1 VRAVNVGL
9 LGCGVVGTGFV
20 DLVRRSAP
28 LVAARTGVTVNLA
41 RVAVKDR
48 TKPRPVERELLCD
61 AQALFADPSVSIVV
75 ELVGGIEPARSL
87 VLAAIESG
95 RHVVTANKA
104 LLAAHGAEI
113 LGAAR
118 RRGVRVAFEA
128 SVCGG
133 LPVLRAITQGLVANR
148 IDRIW
153 GIVNG
158 TSNFILSAMEDGAT
172 FDAAL
177 DVAKACGF
185 AEPDPSLDIDGHD
198 ALSKLQILVALAF
211 GFDVDPATIRVEG
224 IRRVTKGDVD
234 AARRRG
240 LVLRHLVQAD
250 RLPEGLRLSVGP
262 VLLPERHPLAW
273 SKNEFNSLLVRG
285 DAVGETIFT
294 GKGAGPVATASAVL
308 ADVVDVAQAPL
319 KGTVPFFA
327 GAPPRV
333 DGGPPRVDDVR
344 GAFVVRFGAGVER
357 DAATA
362 AFVRH
367 GVDVDEFD
375 VEDDGVRAHVADCSE
390 AAVRAAAADLG
401 PSALVVP
408 RAEKPPAAVGAVT
421 SSAFSA
427 SRV

>member
-1 VRAVNVGL
+1 VKTVNVGL
-9 LGCGVVGTGFV
+9 LGCGVVGAGFV

-28 LVAARTGVTVNLA
+28 LVASRTGVAVNIA

-48 TKPRPVERELLCD
+48 GKARPVERELVCD
-61 AQALFADPSVSIVV
+61 ADRLLADPAIDVVV

-87 VLAAIESG
+87 VLRAIESG

-113 LGAAR
+113 LGAAQ

-198 ALSKLQILVALAF
+198 ALQKLQILVALAF
-211 GFDVDPATIRVEG
+211 GFDVDPATIRVDG

-250 RLPEGLRLSVGP
+250 RLPGGLWLSVGP

-294 GKGAGPVATASAVL
+294 GKGAGPTATASAVL
-308 ADVVDVAQAPL
+308 ADVIDVA
-319 KGTVPFFA
+319 TVPFIP
-327 GAPPRV
+327 GAPPRAE
-333 DGGPPRVDDVR
+333 GSPPRADDVR
-344 GAFVVRFGAGVER
+344 RAFVVRLG
-357 DAATA
+357 DATSPADATT
-362 AFVRH
+362 AFARH
-367 GVDVDEFD
+367 GVDVVEFD
-375 VEDDGVRAHVADCSE
+375 VADDGVRARVAEASE
-390 AAVRAAAADLG
+390 AAVRAAAAEFDEA
-401 PSALVVP
+401 PLVVP
-408 RAEKPPAAVGAVT
+408 LGGVDSPAFAAV
-421 SSAFSA
+421 
-427 SRV
+427 RV